1 MIENPSLVH
10 KHFTLLQEIDC
21 ITLHPERCENFGH
34 MLNASRKN
42 LSEVFFD
49 FLTKKNF
56 KDEKLCVIDGFL
68 FVFNEPKY
76 STWHMLDWWDQRK
89 LIQSIKEHPLYTGRA
104 KDLLTR
110 SKKAAYIDY
119 SDKMVAKSTDKEIK
133 RAWMLKRLVMKECFW
148 NAIDSFSH
156 AAYFN
161 QKYKEMFPA
170 LSVLLCDV
178 TDKNGTNS
186 ELLLCIDNGTGFLY
200 KKKSRDSAMI
210 RLFYKAYKKIFK
222 KGVFYIGGLELGL
235 IETESELSCHGSGA
249 VVYQGWQQ

>member
-10 KHFTLLQEIDC
+10 KHYTLLQEIDC
-21 ITLHPERCENFGH
+21 ITLRPERSDDFGH

-49 FLTKKNF
+49 FLAKKEIT
-56 KDEKLCVIDGFL
+56 DEKLSVIDGFL
-68 FVFNEPKY
+68 FVFNEPRY
-76 STWHMLDWWDQRK
+76 STWHMLNWWDQRK
-89 LIQSIKEHPLYTGRA
+89 LIQSIREHHLYTGRA

-110 SKKAAYIDY
+110 SNKAAYIDY
-119 SDKMVAKSTDKEIK
+119 SDIMVAKSTDQEVK
-133 RAWMLKRLVMKECFW
+133 RAWMLKRLVIKECFW

-156 AAYFN
+156 AAYYKN
-161 QKYKEMFPA
+161 KYKEMFPA
-170 LSVLLCDV
+170 LCVLLCDV
-178 TDKNGTNS
+178 TDKNGNNS
-186 ELLLCIDNGTGFLY
+186 ELLLGIDNGTGFLY

-235 IETESELSCHGSGA
+235 LETESELSCHGSGA